1 MEKGHEMNVHK
12 PILSDKLLDTDIVA
26 YFRPN
31 SSDVDVIREVCERKV
46 YRKKTVGFDVEPGEH
61 WLDLGANIGAFCLYC
76 RMRGAEA
83 TAYEPDPEN
92 YAILEKNAPRFSL
105 INAAVTS
112 MDVPKL
118 SFFKSNNPE
127 NHYRQTIIPVGRYV
141 PAGEFHNVYAG
152 RLNGVACY
160 DGVKMDIEGS
170 EFGLIDYDMI
180 PKTRKLVLE
189 YHTSRDKDWKN
200 LDARLN
206 TLKTKFKHMKYPKV
220 LDDYVERKGDVDLR
234 FDQVVFCWQ

>member
-1 MEKGHEMNVHK
+1 MNVHN
-12 PILSDKLLDTDIVA
+12 PILHDRLLDTDITC

-46 YRKKTVGFDVEPGEH
+46 YRKRSVDFDVEAGEH
-61 WLDLGANIGAFCLYC
+61 WLDLGANIGAFALYC

-83 TAYEPDPEN
+83 TCYEPDPDN
-92 YAILEKNAPRFSL
+92 YRILQMNANGFAL
-105 INAAVTS
+105 HNAAVTS
-112 MDVPKL
+112 LDLPKL

-127 NHYRQTIIPVGRYV
+127 NHYRQTIIPVGRYK

-152 RLNGVACY
+152 RLPPVAW
-160 DGVKMDIEGS
+160 DGIKMDIEGS
-170 EFGLIDYDMI
+170 EFGLIDFDLI
-180 PKTRKLVLE
+180 PRTRKLVLE
-189 YHTSRDKDWKN
+189 YHTSRDRDWKH

-206 TLKTKFKHMKYPKV
+206 LLKAKFKHMKYPKV

-234 FDQVVFCWQ
+234 FDQVVFCWN